1 MKKYFLPL
9 TALILMYGFMPVLA
23 QKSMSPADYVNP
35 LIGAA
40 GQGSCMAGP
49 CLPHSSI
56 YPSPNT
62 LNPNNGGYKGGEK
75 IVGFAQLHTQGT
87 GGLSSYGNF
96 LITPQTGLEI
106 LDENHASD
114 KGDEIA
120 KSYYYKVTLLKNNI
134 VCEVV
139 PAANAAL
146 YRFTY
151 PEANDAMVT
160 IDVARKLR
168 GAIGLDDGYVNIIK
182 EKNAISGGGTYK
194 SNWPSNN
201 TRWKMYFYAVFSK
214 APDNFG
220 TWLNDQI
227 TDGNSSEKSVNS
239 RMGAFFKFRTEA
251 NEPVYVKIAVS
262 FRSEAHAQALLNQ
275 EIPGWEFD
283 ILKNEA
289 KKAWNDKLGKV
300 KIDASEKEKTIF
312 YSNLFHSFVQPR
324 NRTGNNAWNTE
335 EIFWDDHYTM
345 WDSWKT
351 VFPLMCILD
360 PEMVSGNINS
370 FIARHKHNKYVAEAF
385 INGLE
390 SPVGQ
395 GGNTVDKIIADA
407 YVKKI
412 PGVDWNEAYKILKY
426 HADSARTPNYIL
438 NGYHYI
444 GENHFYSNR
453 MYSGS
458 GTLAFSYNDF
468 CAATLAK
475 GLGKTEDYEKYS
487 ARSNNWKN
495 IWNAEAESDGFK
507 GFIMGKKSDGSFDN
521 IDPKTGYNKHFYEGT
536 CWIYSYV
543 IPHDIS
549 GMIEL
554 MGGPETFTK
563 RLVHALDNNYIDFGN
578 EPSFMTPWWFCHP
591 LINRPDL
598 CSKYLRTQLMPKF
611 TDTSLPGDDDQG
623 AMGSLYFFA
632 RCGFFPVAGQDYYFL
647 HGSSYKSITIM
658 LPGKK
663 KLKILAPDASEE
675 NRYLKSVKLNGE
687 LLTEYKISHADLMK
701 GGKLEFEMTDRLH
714 K

>member
-1 MKKYFLPL
+1 MKKHLVC
-9 TALILMYGFMPVLA
+9 LINIILLISAANITSA
-23 QKSMSPADYVNP
+23 QGSGNPADYVNT

-62 LNPNNGGYKGGEK
+62 LNPYNGGYKGGEK
-75 IVGFAQLHTQGT
+75 LVGFAQLHTQGT

-96 LITPQTGLEI
+96 LIAPQTGLEI
-106 LDENHASD
+106 FEENYASD
-114 KGDEIA
+114 ISDEVA
-120 KSYYYKVTLLKNNI
+120 KCYYYKVLRAKDNI
-134 VCEVV
+134 LCEVV
-139 PAANAAL
+139 PSANAAL
-146 YRFTY
+146 YRFTF
-151 PEANDAMVT
+151 PSSEKASIT
-160 IDVARKLR
+160 IDVARKLK
-168 GAIGLDDGYVNIIK
+168 GAIGLENGYVNVIHG
-182 EKNAISGGGTYK
+182 EKAISGGGTYK

-214 APDNFG
+214 TPGNYG
-220 TWLNDQI
+220 TWLNDRI
-227 TDGNSSEKSVNS
+227 TEGSTSEKSTNTS
-239 RMGAFFKFRTEA
+239 MGAFFKFKTDA

-262 FRSEAHAQALLNQ
+262 FRSEEHAKVLLNQ

-283 ILKNEA
+283 KLKKEA
-289 KKAWNDKLGKV
+289 KKAWNEKLGKV
-300 KIDASEKEKTIF
+300 KIEASEKEKTIF
-312 YSNLFHSFVQPR
+312 YTNLFHSFVQPR

-351 VFPLMCILD
+351 LFPLMCILD

-370 FIARHKHNKYVAEAF
+370 FIARHKHNRYVAEAF

-407 YVKKI
+407 YVKAI

-426 HADSARTPNYIL
+426 HADSARTPNYIK
-438 NGYHYI
+438 NGYHYL
-444 GENHFYSNR
+444 GEKHFYSNR

-487 ARSNNWKN
+487 ARSGNWKN
-495 IWNAEAESDGFK
+495 IWNPEAESDGFR
-507 GFIMGKKSDGSFDN
+507 GFIMGKRADGTFEQ

-543 IPHDIS
+543 IPHDIP

-554 MGGPETFTK
+554 MGGPGTFTK

-591 LINRPDL
+591 LISRPDL
-598 CSKYLRTQLMPKF
+598 CSKYIRTQLVPKF

-647 HGSSYKSITIM
+647 HGSSYKSVTIE
-658 LPGKK
+658 LPGNK

-675 NRYLKSVKLNGE
+675 NMYLKSVKLNGK
-687 LLTEYKISHADLMK
+687 LLDEFKISHADLLK
-701 GGKLEFEMTDRLH
+701 GGKIKFEMSNQMD
-714 K
+714 

>member
-1 MKKYFLPL
+1 MLAIANTLNGQKPL
-9 TALILMYGFMPVLA
+9 A
-23 QKSMSPADYVNP
+23 PADYVNP

-49 CLPHSSI
+49 CLPHSSV

-96 LITPQTGLEI
+96 LIAPQVGLETQ
-106 LDENHASD
+106 EEKYASD
-114 KGDEIA
+114 KSEEVA
-120 KSYYYKVTLLKNNI
+120 TCCYYKVRLTRNDIL
-134 VCEVV
+134 CEVV
-139 PAANAAL
+139 PAADAAL
-146 YRFTY
+146 YRFTF
-151 PEANDAMVT
+151 PASGDASVT
-160 IDVARKLR
+160 IDVARKLK
-168 GAIGLDDGYVNIIK
+168 GAIGIDEGYVNIIR

-194 SNWPSNN
+194 SNWPSDN
-201 TRWKMYFYAVFSK
+201 TRWKMYFYAIFSK
-214 APDNFG
+214 VPDNFG
-220 TWLNDQI
+220 TWLNDELI
-227 TDGNSSEKSVNS
+227 PGNNSEKSVRS
-239 RMGAFFKFRTEA
+239 GMGAFYKFSTKP

-262 FRSEAHAQALLNQ
+262 FRSEAHAESLLSR
-275 EIPGWEFD
+275 EIPGWDFD
-283 ILKNEA
+283 KLKMEA
-289 KKAWNDKLGKV
+289 RNSWNSKLGKV
-300 KIDASEKEKTIF
+300 KIEASEKEKTIF
-312 YSNLFHSFVQPR
+312 YTNLFHSFVQPR
-324 NRTGNNAWNTE
+324 NRTGNNAWNTD

-360 PEMVSGNINS
+360 PDMVSGNINS
-370 FIARHKHNKYVAEAF
+370 FIARYKHDKYVAEAF
-385 INGLE
+385 INGVE

-407 YVKKI
+407 YVKGIKD
-412 PGVDWNEAYKILKY
+412 VDWNEAYKILKY
-426 HADSARTPNYIL
+426 NADSMRTPNYIL
-438 NGYHYI
+438 NGYHYT
-444 GENHFYSNR
+444 GEKNGYSNR

-458 GTLAFSYNDF
+458 GTLAFSYDDF
-468 CAATLAK
+468 CAATVAK
-475 GLGKTEDYEKYS
+475 GLGKTDDYNKYLK
-487 ARSNNWKN
+487 RSGNWKN
-495 IWNAEAESDGFK
+495 IWNPDAESDGFK
-507 GFIMGKKSDGSFDN
+507 GFIMGKKSDGTFDK

-543 IPHDIS
+543 IPQDIP
-549 GMIEL
+549 GMIL
-554 MGGPETFTK
+554 YMGGPEVFTR

-578 EPSFMTPWWFCHP
+578 EPSFMTLWWFCHP

-598 CSKYLRTQLMPKF
+598 CAKYLRTRLVPKY

-647 HGSSYKSITIM
+647 HGPSYRSVTIQ

-663 KLKILAPDASEE
+663 TLRILAPEASEK
-675 NRYLKSVKLNGE
+675 NLYLKSVKFNGKVLKE
-687 LLTEYKISHADLMK
+687 FRILHSDLMK
-701 GGKLEFEMTDRLH
+701 GGRLEFEMTDSLL